1 MPWTGSPGQQSF
13 LRTDGTRTGAQ
24 TWANADAQGVDI
36 ITTDHD
42 THDQDIADGLSSCL
56 KHDGGNS
63 ATANI
68 PMGGFRLQ
76 NLGSAIQRTD
86 AIRAGDVQD
95 NLLSYCTVSG
105 TANAINLTN
114 TVPIASYKGGQE
126 FRFQALFANTGPVTV
141 AVDGLAAKAL
151 NVAGTALSSGQILA
165 GAWITIAFDGSDF
178 ELAIGT
184 TPAAVSVGTIMAWP
198 TASVPS
204 GWLECDGSA
213 ISRSTYAALFGILN
227 TSYGAGNGSTTFNL
241 PNYKDRFLRGFDA
254 SGTDA
259 GSRTDRGDGTTG
271 ANVGTKQ
278 SYDTKQHTHTFT
290 GDALEAHGHPF
301 RTGLGSVDTSK
312 ADGGFAQDGAPNGS
326 NLRSA
331 FTGAPTTTSGQQIGG
346 QSAGTPSGTNSNYP
360 ASGGNETR
368 PVNVTVK
375 WIILAVPSASLA
387 TAQIAP
393 YFIRLLTDN
402 TGSNDT
408 SNQPVFANGASTFTS
423 PSNAL
428 YEFEALYFITRSAG
442 TTSHN
447 TSVLF
452 GGTATISSCVY
463 TIESTTTTGAPT
475 STTASQ
481 QLIAVAATATQVAT
495 TSTSSTENIV
505 VKLKGTMTIT
515 TGGTVIPQFTYS
527 TAPGGAPSIK
537 AGSYI
542 KFTPLGWDTTA
553 SYGPVS

>member
-1 MPWTGSPGQQSF
+1 MPWTGSPGSQTF

-24 TWANADAQGVDI
+24 TWTKADADGVDI
-36 ITTDHD
+36 VTVDHD
-42 THDQDIADGLSSCL
+42 LHDQDIADGLTSCL

-63 ATANI
+63 VTANI

-76 NLGSAIQRTD
+76 NLGQALSRTD
-86 AIRAGDVQD
+86 SVRAGDVQD
-95 NLLSYCTVSG
+95 NRLSYCTVGG
-105 TANAINLTN
+105 TANTITLTN
-114 TVPIASYKGGQE
+114 TLPITSYIVGQE
-126 FRFQALFANTGPVTV
+126 FRFQATFSNTSSVTV

-151 NVAGTALSSGQILA
+151 NVAGTALSAGQILA
-165 GAWITIAFDGSDF
+165 GAWITIAFDGIDF
-178 ELAIGT
+178 EFAIGT
-184 TPAAVSVGTIMAWP
+184 TPATVSVGTIMAWP
-198 TASVPS
+198 TATVPA

-213 ISRSTYAALFGILN
+213 ISRSTYAALFGIIN
-227 TSYGAGNGSTTFNL
+227 TNYGPGNGSTTFNL
-241 PNYKDRFLRGFDA
+241 PNYKNQFLRGFDA

-259 GSRTDRGDGTTG
+259 ASRTDRGDGTTG
-271 ANVGTKQ
+271 ALVGTKQ
-278 SYDTKQHTHTFT
+278 SYDTKKHTHTFS
-290 GDALEAHGHPF
+290 GDELAAHGHPF
-301 RTGLGSVDTSK
+301 RTGLGSVDTTKS
-312 ADGGFAQDGAPNGS
+312 DGGFSQDGAPNGS
-326 NLRSA
+326 TLRSA
-331 FTGAPTTTSGQQIGG
+331 FTGTPTTVSGQQIGG
-346 QSAGTPSGTNSNYP
+346 QSAGTPSGANSEYP
-360 ASGGNETR
+360 AVGGNETR

-402 TGSNDT
+402 TGANDT
-408 SNQPVFANGASTFTS
+408 SSQPVFANGASTFTS
-423 PSNAL
+423 PPNAL

-505 VKLKGTMTIT
+505 VKIKGTMTIT
-515 TGGTVIPQFTYS
+515 TGGTVIPQFAYS
-527 TAPGGAPSIK
+527 TAPGGAPTIK

-542 KFTPLGWDTTA
+542 KFTPLGQDTTGF
-553 SYGPVS
+553 YGPVS